1 MFGLEEHIVVI
12 HHEEEKIYYSYG
24 PFADQYYDKNRKTEK
39 YDFYSKNSLDEFTNE
54 QVREHKEYKVVEV
67 KSY

>member
-12 HHEEEKIYYSYG
+12 DHEEEKIHYSNG
-24 PFADQYYDKNRKTEK
+24 PFADQYYDEDRKTEK
-39 YDFYSKNSLDEFTNE
+39 YDFFSKDSLDEFINE
-54 QVREHKEYKVVEV
+54 QVREHKNYEVVEV